1 MHPWLKDFDWESLNE
16 YKIDSPFKPP
26 KDENYDKKNSESEW
40 KDINEDS
47 LQHCIELLQ
56 KESVQE
62 LFANYEYDEAD
73 AK

>member
-1 MHPWLKDFDWESLNE
+1 M
-16 YKIDSPFKPP
+16 KITT
-26 KDENYDKKNSESEW
+26 KKNSESEW